1 MTETPTP
8 GTGRRG
14 ERKVRA
20 WKEDGTPAIL
30 DYITIGAEPMTESP
44 TPGTGGDAGTDRE
57 TIKEAMAIVR
67 MQIYAV
73 STMDE
78 EERRIATPQNQSV
91 WIVRELDKA
100 GLLHRATPAAEPGMV
115 TVPVDTLQALIEW
128 TDYADNPFDNS
139 TETEAWFWLDRA
151 RDDVRDMIAAADP
164 APGEG
169 A

>member
-1 MTETPTP
+1 
-8 GTGRRG
+8 
-14 ERKVRA
+14 VRA

-30 DYITIGAEPMTESP
+30 DYITIGAEPMTEIP
-44 TPGTGGDAGTDRE
+44 TPATGGDAGTDRE

-100 GLLHRATPAAEPGMV
+100 GLLRRATPAAEPGMV

-169 A
+169 ESTAE